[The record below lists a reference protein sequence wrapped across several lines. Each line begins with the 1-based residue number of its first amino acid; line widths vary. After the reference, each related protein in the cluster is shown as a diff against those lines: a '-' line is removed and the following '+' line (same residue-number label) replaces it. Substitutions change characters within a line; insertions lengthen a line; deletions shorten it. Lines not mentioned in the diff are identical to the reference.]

1 VSLSPCCK
9 YYAMEEKHTEAAGQF
24 EIHAFGKEG
33 IIRCTGNVI
42 LILSG
47 FTKNIIIA
55 NRLST

>member
-1 VSLSPCCK
+1 
-9 YYAMEEKHTEAAGQF
+9 MEEKHTEAAGQF